1 MPEFRQ
7 EVARTK
13 VIRVTYD
20 GRTKEVDVSA
30 QDRVEDIARLYGL
43 DTRQYRF
50 YDQNDGALDL
60 GAFVTEINGIRI
72 IQNPK
77 GA

>member
-1 MPEFRQ
+1 MPEFKEQ
-7 EVARTK
+7 DRTK

-20 GRTKEVDVSA
+20 GRTREVDVST

-43 DTRQYRF
+43 DTKQYRF
-50 YDQNDGALDL
+50 YDQNDGTLDL
-60 GAFVTEINGIRI
+60 GAFVTEIDGIRI

>member
-1 MPEFRQ
+1 MPNFREQ
-7 EVARTK
+7 ARTK

-20 GRTKEVDVSA
+20 GRTREVDVGT

-50 YDQNDGALDL
+50 YDQNDGALVL
-60 GAFVTEINGIRI
+60 GAFVTDIDGIRI

>member
-1 MPEFRQ
+1 MPEFVEQ
-7 EVARTK
+7 ETAQ

-20 GRTKEVDVSA
+20 GRTREVEVGG

-50 YDQNDGALDL
+50 YDEQDGALDL
-60 GAFVTEINGIRI
+60 GAFVSDLEGIRI